1 MEIFKV
7 MVGIF
12 PQKRFT
18 FAFGRMLGV
27 GVLPESNQEISY
39 FEPVKSFWNRLLVSL
54 FLLHPFSL
62 VEFLLCLDKKARIF
76 VFGILLLWDPKLLFY
91 LPVFLCEIYEN
102 LVQFLKLSAVAFE
115 LTNAL
120 GRNKASNI
128 RFIYLRFSP
137 LQDINSQVLTAFVAI
152 RHLWICPCLLL
163 VNERVGLNKSKP
175 LHRNRTLF
183 ILF

>member
-1 MEIFKV
+1 
-7 MVGIF
+7 MVFSPRKDSPLLLAGCWVWECYLN
-12 PQKRFT
+12 PTR
-18 FAFGRMLGV
+18 
-27 GVLPESNQEISY
+27 
-39 FEPVKSFWNRLLVSL
+39 KSAILNLWSL
-54 FLLHPFSL
+54 FEIDSWWVYFYFILFPWLSSFCVL
-62 VEFLLCLDKKARIF
+62 TKRLEYLFLEFFFFETLNF
-76 VFGILLLWDPKLLFY
+76 YFY